1 METSKKYY
9 PQITALKGLAIF
21 LVVLGH
27 AIIVHPINLHDIP
40 FCGYLFKFVSSV
52 HMPLFFMISGFCFSY
67 KENYGNYIL
76 KKVARL
82 IVPYIVFNILDM
94 IPRFLLPQLVNR
106 SQDLLT
112 SILDTLLTGGQYW
125 FLYTLF
131 IIFLIYPLIY
141 KLQSKSSVLKVVTTI
156 LLLALSIV
164 KINTSLFTLS
174 AVSYYL
180 MYFNIGNLIRNSNI
194 KIYELK
200 LPKQYFLIPVI
211 LFVLWIGLL
220 LSPFAT
226 VLRIPLALIGIVCCY
241 FLSQSNL
248 LVSIFERFGNYSL
261 QLYLLNGFLLVLAR
275 TIICKLTTAPILI
288 ISFNMAITFVLPYF
302 IIKYI
307 VNRSKILKTLM
318 GIT

>member
-1 METSKKYY
+1 
-9 PQITALKGLAIF
+9 
-21 LVVLGH
+21 
-27 AIIVHPINLHDIP
+27 
-40 FCGYLFKFVSSV
+40 
-52 HMPLFFMISGFCFSY
+52 
-67 KENYGNYIL
+67 
-76 KKVARL
+76 
-82 IVPYIVFNILDM
+82 M

-318 GIT
+318 GIKILTDLEKEYSFLLIRILL